1 VSNREQR
8 ASWYLEDI
16 KRHIER
22 GTENL
27 DQLAKA
33 YSESEGRKRAPY
45 DLAWEF
51 IDLAVPAVVR
61 KDAGR
66 LLRTVNAVVELSHRD
81 SAITADEL
89 REVLVKH
96 LLGEDLWEEDQ

>member
-1 VSNREQR
+1 MSGREQR

-16 KRHIER
+16 ERHIER

-27 DQLAKA
+27 DELSKA
-33 YSESEGRKRAPY
+33 YSESAGRKRMPY

-51 IDLAVPAVVR
+51 LDIAVPAVVR

-81 SAITADEL
+81 SPITPDEL
-89 REVLVKH
+89 QEVLVKH
-96 LLGEDLWEEDQ
+96 LLGEDLWEGQ